1 MKVAREDILLGVAK
15 LLWKYEISIN
25 DLYETLGVD
34 LENYRVD
41 ANREIAELAGILRGW
56 QTQPENEE

>member
-1 MKVAREDILLGVAK
+1 MKVSQDDIVMAVAK

-25 DLYETLGVD
+25 DLYEVLGVD

-41 ANREIAELAGILRGW
+41 ADQTIAELAGILRGW
-56 QTQPENEE
+56 QTAPEER